1 MLSHQSHHITHSM
14 LSHHSLTHLLDD
26 VTSLTRY
33 MLTISLTQQYD
44 SDYDDEGM
52 GGEQTSKKPKLDG
65 MLE

>member
-1 MLSHQSHHITHSM
+1 
-14 LSHHSLTHLLDD
+14 
-26 VTSLTRY
+26 

-44 SDYDDEGM
+44 SDYDDVDM

>member
-1 MLSHQSHHITHSM
+1 
-14 LSHHSLTHLLDD
+14 
-26 VTSLTRY
+26 